1 MDLIQDTEYV
11 HCQHFFVLQ
20 QATLLDFLYGRYGA
34 KGEQKVVTVD
44 DKVRVAGIIFRD
56 DMRSYIQNMVGTSRG
71 SRIT

>member
-1 MDLIQDTEYV
+1 MVGI
-11 HCQHFFVLQ
+11 C
-20 QATLLDFLYGRYGA
+20 A